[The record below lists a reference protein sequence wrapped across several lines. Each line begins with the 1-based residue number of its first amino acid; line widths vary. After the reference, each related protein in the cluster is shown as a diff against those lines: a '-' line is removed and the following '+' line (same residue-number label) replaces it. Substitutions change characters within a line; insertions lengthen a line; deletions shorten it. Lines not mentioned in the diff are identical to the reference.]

1 MKTIKF
7 TLTAITA
14 LTLAACSAPKMSQD
28 GSLQQAEEQFQQYQD
43 LTKQYHINDQWWLGY
58 RDRELNRL
66 VEMALAK
73 NVNLAKAAI
82 AVNLAL
88 YNANLVGANL
98 LPSFSGTGQS
108 SISKGVGSASTNAVS
123 TGDSK
128 TNNQLGFNLSYTL
141 DLWGRLRDTASAAE
155 WEQKATEEDLQAARL
170 SLINGVVS
178 SYYNLAYFNDAIR
191 ITQQSIKAYEEI
203 NRILTNKFK
212 VGLIDRLGVD
222 QSTQSIL
229 AAKNTLLQLR
239 TGQKTAEKTLRN
251 LLNLTPNEPLVTKA
265 PTLANVKLQ
274 GVDVNVPVSVIAN
287 RPDLIASLHRL
298 QSAFKSLTAMENSW
312 FPSLTLGGGL
322 TSGAVKLGDTL
333 DNPVA
338 SGVLS
343 FNLPF
348 LDWNRVSTNV
358 KISEEKYQLAK
369 LNYEQTI
376 TSALNEID
384 TYYYAY
390 RQSGLQYTNLQKKH
404 QSDKKISGYYKNR
417 YNQGVSELREWLN
430 ALNTERSSELAVLD
444 AKFTR
449 IKNEVAVYQAMAGKY
464 RR

>member
-1 MKTIKF
+1 MRIMKF
-7 TLTAITA
+7 TLTVIAA
-14 LTLAACSAPKMSQD
+14 VTLSACANKMSQD
-28 GSLQQAEEQFQQYQD
+28 GSLQQAQQHFQNYQTVTQQYQ
-43 LTKQYHINDQWWLGY
+43 INDQWWLGY
-58 RDRELNRL
+58 RDNELNRL
-66 VEMALAK
+66 VEMALAN
-73 NVNLAKAAI
+73 NVNLAKATI

-88 YNANLVGANL
+88 YNANLVGAEL
-98 LPSFSGTGQS
+98 IPTFSGNAQS
-108 SISKGVGSASTNAVS
+108 SVSKGAGSASTNAVS
-123 TGDSK
+123 TGTSK

-141 DLWGRLRDTASAAE
+141 DLWGRLRDSASAAE
-155 WEQKATEEDLQAARL
+155 WEKKATEEDLQATRL

-203 NRILTNKFK
+203 NRILTNKFT

-229 AAKNTLLQLR
+229 AAKNTLIQLR
-239 TGQKTAEKTLRN
+239 TGQKSAEQTLRN
-251 LLNLTPNEPLVTKA
+251 LLNLKPNEPLATKA
-265 PTLANVKLQ
+265 PTLAKVALQ
-274 GVDVNVPVSVIAN
+274 GVDMNVPVSVIAN
-287 RPDLIASLHRL
+287 RPDLLASLNRL
-298 QSAFKSLTAMENSW
+298 QSAFKNLSAMENSW
-312 FPSLTLGGGL
+312 FPTLTLGAGL
-322 TSGAVKLGDTL
+322 SSGAVKAGDVL
-333 DNPVA
+333 DNPVT

-358 KISEEKYQLAK
+358 HISEEKYQLAK

-384 TYYYAY
+384 NYYYAY
-390 RQSGLQYTNLQKKH
+390 RQSGLQYTNLQKKY

-430 ALNTERSSELAVLD
+430 ALNTERTSELGLLD

-449 IKNEVAVYQAMAGKY
+449 IKNEVAVYQAMAGKFS
-464 RR
+464 R

>member
-1 MKTIKF
+1 MIKL
-7 TLTAITA
+7 TLTAIAAIT
-14 LTLAACSAPKMSQD
+14 LTACSTQKMSQD
-28 GSLQQAEEQFQQYQD
+28 GSLQQAEQHFQQYQNI
-43 LTKQYHINDQWWLGY
+43 TQQYHINDQWWLGY

-66 VEMALAK
+66 VEMALAN
-73 NVNLAKAAI
+73 NVNLAKTAI

-98 LPSFSGTGQS
+98 LPAFSGTGQS
-108 SISKGVGSASTNAVS
+108 SVSKGVGSASTNAVS
-123 TGDSK
+123 TGVSK

-203 NRILTNKFK
+203 NRILTNKFN

-222 QSTQSIL
+222 QSTQAIL

-239 TGQKTAEKTLRN
+239 SGQKTAEKTLRN
-251 LLNLTPNEPLVTKA
+251 LLNLKPNEPLVTKA
-265 PTLANVKLQ
+265 PTLSKVKLQ

-287 RPDLIASLHRL
+287 RPDLIASLNRL
-298 QSAFKSLTAMENSW
+298 QSAFKNLTAMENSW
-312 FPSLTLGGGL
+312 FPTLTLGGGL
-322 TSGAVKLGDTL
+322 ASGAVKLGDTL

-404 QSDKKISGYYKNR
+404 QSDQKISGYYKNR

-430 ALNTERSSELAVLD
+430 ALNTERSSELALLD

-464 RR
+464 SR

>member
-1 MKTIKF
+1 MKTIKL
-7 TLTAITA
+7 TLTAIAAIT
-14 LTLAACSAPKMSQD
+14 LTACSTQKMSQD
-28 GSLQQAEEQFQQYQD
+28 GSLQQAEQHFQQYQNI
-43 LTKQYHINDQWWLGY
+43 TQQYHINDQWWLGY

-66 VEMALAK
+66 VEMALAN
-73 NVNLAKAAI
+73 NVNLAKTAI

-98 LPSFSGTGQS
+98 LPAFSGTGQS
-108 SISKGVGSASTNAVS
+108 SVSKGVGSASTNAVS
-123 TGDSK
+123 TGVSK

-203 NRILTNKFK
+203 NRILTNKFN

-222 QSTQSIL
+222 QSTQAIL

-239 TGQKTAEKTLRN
+239 SGQKTAEKTLRN
-251 LLNLTPNEPLVTKA
+251 LLNLKPNEPLVTKA
-265 PTLANVKLQ
+265 PTLSKVKLQ

-287 RPDLIASLHRL
+287 RPDLIASLNRL
-298 QSAFKSLTAMENSW
+298 QSAFKNLTAMENSW
-312 FPSLTLGGGL
+312 FPTLTLGGGL
-322 TSGAVKLGDTL
+322 ASGAVKLGDTL

-404 QSDKKISGYYKNR
+404 QSDQKISGYYKNR

-430 ALNTERSSELAVLD
+430 ALNTERSSELALLD

-464 RR
+464 SR